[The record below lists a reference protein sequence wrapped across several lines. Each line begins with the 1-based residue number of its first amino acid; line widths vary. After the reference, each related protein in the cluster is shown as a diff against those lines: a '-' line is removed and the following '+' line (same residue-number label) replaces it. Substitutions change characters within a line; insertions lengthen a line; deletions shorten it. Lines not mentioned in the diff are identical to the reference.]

1 MEYSSPTDVLQA
13 YRQATDVAK
22 HSQNLDDEINAYRRV
37 IELGQNHD
45 NIAPDDLLKYNMIM
59 YWAYN
64 NVADALFTKSYN
76 NALDSSD
83 SKDFSESLEYY
94 QRGLKFARDNL
105 EKIAVLNRMA
115 ESYLHAGD
123 EKGLCEIKQKI
134 FANLNKEDKRRAY
147 NDLADRLKN
156 SSLAAEMYEE
166 ALNFVNDEKV
176 SLNEKCR
183 HTIKICERL
192 EAIYLQ
198 KNDHQNYLRILKLK
212 GNTENVLKTC
222 VKKGGC
228 KF

>member
-13 YRQATDVAK
+13 YRQATDIAK
-22 HSQNLDDEINAYRRV
+22 HSQNLDDEIDAYRRV

-45 NIAPDDLLKYNMIM
+45 NIAPEDLLKYNMIM

-76 NALDSSD
+76 NALDNFD
-83 SKDFSESLEYY
+83 SKDFGESLEYY
-94 QRGLKFARDNL
+94 QHGLKFARDNL
-105 EKIAVLNRMA
+105 EKISVLNRMA
-115 ESYLHAGD
+115 ERYLHLGD
-123 EKGLCEIKQKI
+123 EKGLYEIKQKI
-134 FANLNKEDKRRAY
+134 FANLNTEDKRRAY

-156 SSLAAEMYEE
+156 SSLAAAVYEE

-198 KNDHQNYLRILKLK
+198 KNDHENYLRILKLR
-212 GNTENVLKTC
+212 GNTENILKTC
-222 VKKGGC
+222 IKKGGC